1 MNGSHLRALTRN
13 RRSGLREIRL
23 ACSLGNSRSSGL
35 PLSSGCCRNHAARI
49 WKGENTMD
57 KDNSISADLER
68 PETTRSKLSLN
79 KEELYLFKVR
89 GGLGLKAGAFS
100 VPPTIGPSQASCVY
114 K

>member
-1 MNGSHLRALTRN
+1 
-13 RRSGLREIRL
+13 
-23 ACSLGNSRSSGL
+23 
-35 PLSSGCCRNHAARI
+35 
-49 WKGENTMD
+49 MD

-89 GGLGLKAGAFS
+89 GGLGLKAGVFS
-100 VPPTIGPSQASCVY
+100 VTTLVSQSCVY